1 MPNVTTVSGN
11 QIDLDY
17 GTGIELT
24 RYNNALIGGTD
35 QNIININSTP
45 SGAPSYGIRIAN
57 SAANDL
63 WGNHIEG
70 PNTLPLASVD
80 KLLFGVLVQTP
91 SAAASGNSANI
102 ITENNIIKTGTGIGF
117 LTTNIPQTVKCNNL
131 DQNWSGVRLVGSSI
145 GDQMP
150 SGRDQNNTWYQQSS
164 PSPSA
169 SRAIVS
175 TPPIS
180 PKPVWYYQN
189 VAALLFGEMTPGGC
203 MDFQP
208 ATLSYDCDPLVL
220 RAQQQLLTDVAA
232 EEGYF
237 DSLDADMQYWAQ
249 RQVYELL
256 LSDDSL
262 MLQGAPD
269 DTLLRVWKDSV
280 AAGNIG
286 TFRTIADSAVA
297 NTDYARELNYNI
309 APLNHAEENEQAV
322 YTIYFDLAGGLP
334 DSAQYETLSAIAAEN
349 AISGGAGVYM
359 ARAMLDTN
367 ADDVTGMA
375 SLRMAANKA
384 GSKNISR
391 MGRLYP
397 NPAHTVVYYEDN
409 LNDVEKGVIQLQDL
423 SGRNLKEYSLKSGA
437 NRVAIP
443 VTDLAKGIYMVKIK
457 INGRMNENKKLL
469 IN

>member
-1 MPNVTTVSGN
+1 
-11 QIDLDY
+11 
-17 GTGIELT
+17 
-24 RYNNALIGGTD
+24 
-35 QNIININSTP
+35 
-45 SGAPSYGIRIAN
+45 
-57 SAANDL
+57 
-63 WGNHIEG
+63 
-70 PNTLPLASVD
+70 
-80 KLLFGVLVQTP
+80 
-91 SAAASGNSANI
+91 
-102 ITENNIIKTGTGIGF
+102 
-117 LTTNIPQTVKCNNL
+117 
-131 DQNWSGVRLVGSSI
+131 
-145 GDQMP
+145 
-150 SGRDQNNTWYQQSS
+150 
-164 PSPSA
+164 
-169 SRAIVS
+169 
-175 TPPIS
+175 
-180 PKPVWYYQN
+180 
-189 VAALLFGEMTPGGC
+189 
-203 MDFQP
+203 
-208 ATLSYDCDPLVL
+208 
-220 RAQQQLLTDVAA
+220 
-232 EEGYF
+232 
-237 DSLDADMQYWAQ
+237 
-249 RQVYELL
+249 
-256 LSDDSL
+256 
-262 MLQGAPD
+262 MLQGTSA
-269 DTLLRVWKDSV
+269 DTTLHNWYNSTTV
-280 AAGNIG
+280 ANIG
-286 TFRTIADSAVA
+286 LFKNVADSIDA
-297 NTDYARELNYNI
+297 NPQQAKEVNEGISPD
-309 APLNHAEENEQAV
+309 NHAEENEQAV